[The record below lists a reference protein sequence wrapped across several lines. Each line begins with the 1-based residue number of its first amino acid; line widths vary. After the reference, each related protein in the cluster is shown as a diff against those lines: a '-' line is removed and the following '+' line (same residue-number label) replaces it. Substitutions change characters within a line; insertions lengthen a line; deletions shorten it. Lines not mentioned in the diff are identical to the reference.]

1 MEHEYPSVSCA
12 VDLFDNSHRRIAVL
26 GVGMAAVRKLADY
39 AESGAQAAVSVTH
52 SFSSNY
58 DLEFLGA
65 QLKPFLE
72 AVFPKA
78 CTPQLLAAIDDGVR
92 YTVSSFDMS

>member
-12 VDLFDNSHRRIAVL
+12 VDMFDDSHRRIAVL

-39 AESGAQAAVSVTH
+39 AESGAREAVYVTH

-58 DLEFLGA
+58 DLEFLGV
-65 QLKPFLE
+65 QLKSFLQ
-72 AVFPKA
+72 AVFPQS
-78 CTPQLLAAIDDGVR
+78 CTPELLAAIDDGR
-92 YTVSSFDMS
+92 QYTVSSFDMS